1 MYKMAR
7 PKGTKNIMRT
17 PEEKAKIIEEY
28 LNGKEGLRYY
38 VREYGINYSVLHKWY
53 EKYLKD
59 GIEGLKSKTG
69 KDRSK
74 NKGRHQKP
82 KNREEELE
90 LKIMKLEIENARLK
104 KGYLV
109 RGGGDQKE
117 YVTTLDE
124 NTK

>member
-1 MYKMAR
+1 
-7 PKGTKNIMRT
+7 MRT
-17 PEEKAKIIEEY
+17 PEEKEKILKDYLEKQIPLKTISEEK
-28 LNGKEGLRYY
+28 NISLR
-38 VREYGINYSVLHKWY
+38 LLKTWKK
-53 EKYLKD
+53 KYLEQ

-69 KDRSK
+69 INS
-74 NKGRHQKP
+74 KGRFKNP

-109 RGGGDQKE
+109 KGDGAQKE
-117 YVTTLDE
+117 YVTTYDE

>member
-1 MYKMAR
+1 MYNMAK
-7 PKGTKNIMRT
+7 PNGTKNSMRT

-28 LNGKEGLRYY
+28 LNGNEGLHYY
-38 VREYGINYSVLHKWY
+38 ERKYDIHYQVLHRWY
-53 EKYLKD
+53 NKYLKE

-69 KDRSK
+69 KSK
-74 NKGRHQKP
+74 GRNKGRSKKP

-109 RGGGDQKE
+109 KGGGGQKE

-124 NTK
+124 NMK